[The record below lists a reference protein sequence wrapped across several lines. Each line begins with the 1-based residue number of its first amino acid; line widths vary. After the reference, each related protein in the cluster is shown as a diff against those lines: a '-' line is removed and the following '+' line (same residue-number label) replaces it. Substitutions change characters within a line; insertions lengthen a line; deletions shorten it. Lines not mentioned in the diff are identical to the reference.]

1 MPTTF
6 WNQGE
11 KEVIRGLDILG
22 YRQVDQDVEKEW
34 VSGITTISN
43 RARYLSL
50 VPWLVAEY
58 YERLGLGTTESIA
71 EPDYNELLAFHR
83 RLELVMLACTLH
95 TDRESGKH
103 TGGLI
108 GPDVYVD
115 EIAALK
121 RGETITLD
129 LTRGGASYGTYVTP
143 CRAFG
148 LLAYENLP
156 GTWAPK
162 LTPRTKA
169 LRECRFA
176 VAADSQLAG
185 IVLDGG
191 SLSPELIATEA
202 KLFSAA
208 ALTDDECEPE
218 RQILEDCM
226 FWPVPTQDEGRY
238 IRFRQTVHLVLTA
251 IKQGFSGSPRIIAG
265 AYVRACRCQA
275 DSIDDVL
282 LAWATYELHRRV
294 HFSLELLLNAV
305 TSVLIERDGAS
316 TDRVIAE
323 WTTDDWPTELEIY
336 IKSQGLAWSMP
347 FVQFIGQVFDDP
359 FMAGPVDRSI
369 GQYMTSPGARALF
382 AMALLCSTW
391 RQTRSL
397 RNIGRSLPGSQAGM
411 CRAFPIVENAT
422 CGSLMEVIRDLT
434 DRCVIEAHLGTTLR
448 KMASG
453 MKCSLRFF
461 PDGQV
466 LRPTGMKVMAG
477 YSGDRLGNV
486 IGMLE
491 DLGFIIRDGHGLTP
505 RGEKLL
511 ESLGGG
517 HAQ

>member
-22 YRQVDQDVEKEW
+22 YRQIDQDVEKEW

-50 VPWLVAEY
+50 VPWVVAEY
-58 YERLGLGTTESIA
+58 YERHGLGTAESIA
-71 EPDYNELLAFHR
+71 EPDYDELLAFHR
-83 RLELVMLACTLH
+83 RLELVMIACTRR
-95 TDRESGKH
+95 TDQESGH
-103 TGGLI
+103 RTGGLI
-108 GPDVYVD
+108 SPDIYVD
-115 EIAALK
+115 EITALG
-121 RGETITLD
+121 RGETIPLD

-169 LRECRFA
+169 LRERRSA
-176 VAADSQLAG
+176 VAGGSQLAG

-191 SLSPELIATEA
+191 SLSPEQIAAEA
-202 KLFSAA
+202 KLFSTA

-218 RQILEDCM
+218 RQMLEDSM
-226 FWPVPTQDEGRY
+226 FRPEPTQDKKRY
-238 IRFRQTVHLVLTA
+238 ARFRQTVHLVLTA
-251 IKQGFSGSPRIIAG
+251 IKQGLSGSPRIIAD
-265 AYVRACRCQA
+265 AFARACRCQA

-282 LAWATYELHRRV
+282 LNWATYELHRRV
-294 HFSLELLLNAV
+294 HFALELLLNSV
-305 TSVLIERDGAS
+305 TSVLIERDGAPA
-316 TDRVIAE
+316 DRVIAE
-323 WTTDDWPTELEIY
+323 WTTDDWPAELEVY
-336 IKSQGLAWSMP
+336 IRSQGFDWPMP
-347 FVQFIGQVFDDP
+347 FAQFIEQVLDDP
-359 FMAGPVDRSI
+359 FMAGPVDQSI
-369 GQYMTSPGARALF
+369 DQYMTSPGAKALF

-397 RNIGRSLPGSQAGM
+397 RNLGRPLPGSQAGM
-411 CRAFPIVENAT
+411 YRAFPIIERAT
-422 CGSLMEVIRDLT
+422 GGSLMEVIRDLT
-434 DRCVIEAHLGTTLR
+434 DHCVVEAHLGTTLR

-491 DLGFIIRDGHGLTP
+491 DLGFITRDGCSLTS
-505 RGEKLL
+505 RGERLL